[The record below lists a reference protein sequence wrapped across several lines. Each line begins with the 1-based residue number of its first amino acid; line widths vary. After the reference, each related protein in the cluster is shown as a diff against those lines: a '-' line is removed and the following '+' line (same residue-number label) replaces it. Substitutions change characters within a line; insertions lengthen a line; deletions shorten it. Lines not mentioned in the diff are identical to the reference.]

1 MELKDLSPIFLL
13 LAGVGILFGTFVN
26 FQTNTPFGFDWFVNM
41 LWFAVGFP
49 VLLGIVSL
57 LFAALTKGEEAIMK
71 K

>member
-1 MELKDLSPIFLL
+1 MDLKDLSPIFVL

-26 FQTNTPFGFDWFVNM
+26 FQTDTPFGFGWFVNM

-49 VLLGIVSL
+49 VLLGIVTL
-57 LFAALTKGEEAIMK
+57 LFAALIKGEEVIQK